1 MSVHDVPVRTLDG
14 KATTLA
20 KNKVLLIVNVA
31 SKCGFTPQ
39 YKGLQELHD
48 KYAERGFSVVGV
60 PCNQFGAQEPGSA
73 EEIREFCSTNYGVSF
88 PLLEKTDVN
97 GKNRHALYQEL
108 TAIADGDGKAGDVM
122 WNFEKFLVAPDG
134 TVVQRFRSQTGPE
147 DEQLPKAIETQLP

>member
-1 MSVHDVPVRTLDG
+1 MPVHDVPVRTLDG

-73 EEIREFCSTNYGVSF
+73 EEIREFCSTNYSVSF

-147 DEQLPKAIETQLP
+147 DEQLQKAIETQLP

>member
-147 DEQLPKAIETQLP
+147 DEQLQKAIETQLP

>member
-1 MSVHDVPVRTLDG
+1 MPVHDVPVRTLDG

-147 DEQLPKAIETQLP
+147 DEQLQKAIETQLP